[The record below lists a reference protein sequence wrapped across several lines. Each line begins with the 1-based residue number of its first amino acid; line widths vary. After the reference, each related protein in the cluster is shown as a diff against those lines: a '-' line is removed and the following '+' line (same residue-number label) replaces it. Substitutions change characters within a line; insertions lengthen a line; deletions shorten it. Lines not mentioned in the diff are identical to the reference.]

1 MRQFPKH
8 KQIHCAQCGRTM
20 SRRDREQEDGTRC
33 YYCCHNKARPP
44 SGDMPFHEV
53 ERKLME
59 MEANELL
66 MPWERP
72 AKRR

>member
-1 MRQFPKH
+1 
-8 KQIHCAQCGRTM
+8 M

-33 YYCCHNKARPP
+33 YYCCHGKARPP